1 MSTRLASRAEEI
13 ELKLALPTADPSNLA
28 KRLSRTPVL
37 ARRKPTQFHLYNVYY
52 DTPEQTLRQQHIAL
66 RLRRL
71 GSDEKPK
78 WLQTLKTGDRAE
90 SALSRRGEW
99 EMPVRDAS
107 LSLQALQDTP
117 WSDIDPEGALFQ
129 ALAPIFVTTFERII
143 WLVRKKD
150 GNVVEVALDIGAIVV
165 GNKSEPI
172 CELELELKVG
182 QPSALFE
189 IGQEIARTIAV
200 LPLNVSKAE
209 RGYALAQDGVAIA
222 LHAQSQLLTSDLSLP
237 ETAQRVL
244 FEMFCQFTTNLNAL
258 RHSDDAEVVHQARIG
273 WRRFRSA
280 WRLFRPILTGTV
292 VSYGKALR
300 ALLTGLSKLRDFDVA
315 CNETLPAFAH
325 AYAAGDPRR
334 IALWQAMTLTLTR
347 AMELQLRAVRHA
359 LQEPAVGADLLAM
372 TQWLQDLTHSR
383 ATRNAM
389 FESKV
394 SRRNWVRH
402 RIRRLHK
409 LLKLACREDDK
420 PTRQHRIRILA
431 KRVRYGVEALQTILP
446 KKRTQRWRQQA
457 TSLQTSIGARR
468 DVMQAAALVAELE
481 VDRGLVEFL
490 HDLGVASKRKGG

>member
-1 MSTRLASRAEEI
+1 MTTPLASRAGEI
-13 ELKLALPTADPSNLA
+13 ELKLALPTADTSNLA
-28 KRLSRTPVL
+28 KRLSRTPIL
-37 ARRKPTQFHLYNVYY
+37 ARRKPTELHLYNVYY
-52 DTPEQTLRQQHIAL
+52 DTPEQTLRQTRIAL

-71 GSDEKPK
+71 GTDESPK
-78 WLQTLKTGDRAE
+78 RLQTLKTGDRGE

-99 EMPVRDAS
+99 EILVHDAA
-107 LSLQALQDTP
+107 LSLKALKDTP
-117 WSDIDPEGALFQ
+117 WSDIDPMGTLFQ
-129 ALAPIFVTTFERII
+129 ALAPIFVTTFERIT
-143 WLVRKKD
+143 WLVRKPD
-150 GNVVEVALDIGAIVV
+150 GNVVEVALDIGEIVV

-200 LPLNVSKAE
+200 LPLNASKAE

-222 LHAQSQLLTSDLSLP
+222 LHAQSQLLTSDLPLP

-258 RHSDDAEVVHQARIG
+258 RISDDAEVVHQARIG

-280 WRLFRPILTGTV
+280 RRLFRPVLEFELAP
-292 VSYGKALR
+292 YGQALR
-300 ALLTGLSKLRDFDVA
+300 ALLTDLSKLRDLDVA
-315 CNETLPAFAH
+315 RNETLPAFAH
-325 AYAAGDPRR
+325 AYAAGNLRR
-334 IALWQAMTLTLTR
+334 AAAWQAMILALTR
-347 AMELQLRAVRHA
+347 ATELQLKAVRHA

-409 LLKLACREDDK
+409 LLKLACREDDR
-420 PTRQHRIRILA
+420 PARQHRIRILA
-431 KRVRYGVEALQTILP
+431 KRLRYGVEALQTLLP
-446 KKRTQRWRQQA
+446 KKRAQGWRQQA
-457 TSLQTSIGARR
+457 INLQTSIGTRR
-468 DVMQAAALVAELE
+468 DIMQAAALVAELE
-481 VDRGLVEFL
+481 VDRGLIEFL
-490 HDLGVASKRKGG
+490 HELGVASKRKGG